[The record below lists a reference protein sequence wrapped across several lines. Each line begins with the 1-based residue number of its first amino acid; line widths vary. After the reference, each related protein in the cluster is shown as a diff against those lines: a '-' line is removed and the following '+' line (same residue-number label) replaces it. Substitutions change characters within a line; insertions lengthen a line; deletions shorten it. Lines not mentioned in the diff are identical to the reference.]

1 MRKDSGLQHD
11 QRQRQ
16 LYNNTNCLQRQ
27 TNITSNQI
35 DHLSSLSSSHPIPNG
50 NVLSSDN
57 EIKLL
62 HKRQLILNTI
72 EDLKR
77 SLEDQSTELCSL
89 NNNSE

>member
-16 LYNNTNCLQRQ
+16 LYNSQQRQ
-27 TNITSNQI
+27 TNCTPNQF
-35 DHLSSLSSSHPIPNG
+35 DHLSSLSSSHQIPNG